1 MMCRMLRDD
10 FDGEIP
16 DTIEQLVKL
25 PGVGRKTANLIVGDL
40 YGKPALVCDTHVI
53 RVSGR
58 LGLTDGTKD
67 ALKVEK
73 QLAAII
79 KPDDRLMMC
88 HRLVWHGRLVCSAA
102 KPNCSECRLSGF
114 CKFFSGTK

>member
-1 MMCRMLRDD
+1 MSFSVVIKGASRSPTLW
-10 FDGEIP
+10 F
-16 DTIEQLVKL
+16 
-25 PGVGRKTANLIVGDL
+25 VGRKTANLIVGDL

-53 RVSGR
+53 RASGR

-88 HRLVWHGRLVCSAA
+88 HRLVWG
-102 KPNCSECRLSGF
+102 
-114 CKFFSGTK
+114 CKVSVAFNQVLIPEIFLFSLLRKGLE